1 MSDAGHGPHPEDAM
15 QRVSDDPLDEYIP
28 GRYRALVADAS
39 ALLALAAEELDAA
52 ATGDHRD
59 KDSAVRMANAW
70 IRLAEAS
77 ARIAGKT

>member
-1 MSDAGHGPHPEDAM
+1 MSSDAGHGRYAEDDM
-15 QRVSDDPLDEYIP
+15 NRVQGDLDEYIP
-28 GRYRALVADAS
+28 GRYRRMAQDPES
-39 ALLALAAEELDAA
+39 CLAMAAEELDAA

-77 ARIAGKT
+77 DRIAGK